1 LASAFGPHPQSP
13 PTRLALFEEISMR
26 QKLSQTR
33 SPQPKRSLRGAGTIL
48 AAIVVSTFAL
58 SGATG
63 ISQSAAQET
72 ATEVAYIE
80 AVNGRVV
87 AFSRG
92 KSALL
97 EALDAVGERTRLDL
111 QINSEVRI
119 CHLRTH
125 RLLTLKGPARALT
138 SVDGVAAENGQ
149 AIAASTTKCAE
160 PMVSQHQGG
169 LVSRGVAS
177 KQ

>member
-1 LASAFGPHPQSP
+1 
-13 PTRLALFEEISMR
+13 MR
-26 QKLSQTR
+26 QK
-33 SPQPKRSLRGAGTIL
+33 SPRTWRPRRKRAAHGAGTIL
-48 AAIVVSTFAL
+48 AAMVVSTFAL
-58 SGATG
+58 GGATG
-63 ISQSAAQET
+63 ISESAAQEA

-87 AFSRG
+87 GLSGG
-92 KSALL
+92 KPVLL
-97 EALDAVGERTRLDL
+97 EALDTLSERTRLDL

-125 RLLTLKGPARALT
+125 RLLTLRGPARALI
-138 SVDGVAAENGQ
+138 SADGVVAENGQ
-149 AIAASTTKCAE
+149 AIAASTTTCAE
-160 PMVSQHQGG
+160 PIVSKHQGG

>member
-1 LASAFGPHPQSP
+1 
-13 PTRLALFEEISMR
+13 LALFEEISMR
-26 QKLSQTR
+26 QKLSKTR
-33 SPQPKRSLRGAGTIL
+33 RPQPKRALRGVGTIA
-48 AAIVVSTFAL
+48 AAIVVATFAL
-58 SGATG
+58 GGATG
-63 ISQSAAQET
+63 ISQSAAQEA

-92 KSALL
+92 KPVLL
-97 EALDAVGERTRLDL
+97 EALDTVSERTRVDL

-125 RLLTLKGPARALT
+125 RVLTLTGPTRALI
-138 SVDGVAAENGQ
+138 SADGVAAESGQ
-149 AIAASTTKCAE
+149 AIAASTATCAE
-160 PMVSQHQGG
+160 PIVSQHQGG

-177 KQ
+177 RQ

>member
-1 LASAFGPHPQSP
+1 
-13 PTRLALFEEISMR
+13 MR

-33 SPQPKRSLRGAGTIL
+33 RPQRQRSVHGAGTIL
-48 AAIVVSTFAL
+48 AAIVVSTFAFG
-58 SGATG
+58 GA
-63 ISQSAAQET
+63 AAQEA

-92 KSALL
+92 KPVLL
-97 EALDAVGERTRLDL
+97 EALDTLSERTRLDL

-119 CHLRTH
+119 CHLRTQ
-125 RLLTLKGPARALT
+125 RLLTLKGPTRALI
-138 SVDGVAAENGQ
+138 SADGVAAESGQ
-149 AIAASTTKCAE
+149 AIPASATTCGE
-160 PMVSQHQGG
+160 PIESRHQGG

-177 KQ
+177 RQ

>member
-1 LASAFGPHPQSP
+1 
-13 PTRLALFEEISMR
+13 MR
-26 QKLSQTR
+26 QQLAQTR
-33 SPQPKRSLRGAGTIL
+33 RPRANRALRGAGPIL

-58 SGATG
+58 GGATG
-63 ISQSAAQET
+63 ISPSAAQE
-72 ATEVAYIE
+72 AAIEVAYIE

-92 KSALL
+92 KPVLL
-97 EALDAVGERTRLDL
+97 EALDTVSERTRLDL

-125 RLLTLKGPARALT
+125 RLLTLRGPVRALI

-149 AIAASTTKCAE
+149 AIAASTTTCAE
-160 PMVSQHQGG
+160 PTVSRHQGG

>member
-1 LASAFGPHPQSP
+1 MRHK
-13 PTRLALFEEISMR
+13 LF
-26 QKLSQTR
+26 QTR
-33 SPQPKRSLRGAGTIL
+33 PPQPKRALRGAGTIL

-58 SGATG
+58 GGATG
-63 ISQSAAQET
+63 ISQSAAQEA

-92 KSALL
+92 KPVLL
-97 EALDAVGERTRLDL
+97 EALDTVGERTRLDL

-125 RLLTLKGPARALT
+125 RLLTLKGPARALIT
-138 SVDGVAAENGQ
+138 VDGVAAENSQ
-149 AIAASTTKCAE
+149 AVAASTTTCAE
-160 PMVSQHQGG
+160 PIVSQHQGG
-169 LVSRGVAS
+169 LISRGLAS

>member
-1 LASAFGPHPQSP
+1 
-13 PTRLALFEEISMR
+13 MR
-26 QKLSQTR
+26 QKLPQTMR
-33 SPQPKRSLRGAGTIL
+33 PQRKRALRGAGTIL
-48 AAIVVSTFAL
+48 AAVVVSTFAL
-58 SGATG
+58 GGATG
-63 ISQSAAQET
+63 ISPSAAHEA

-92 KSALL
+92 KPVLL
-97 EALDAVGERTRLDL
+97 EALDTLNERTRLDL

-125 RLLTLKGPARALT
+125 RLLTLRGPVRALI
-138 SVDGVAAENGQ
+138 SADGVAAENGQ
-149 AIAASTTKCAE
+149 ATAASTTTCAE
-160 PMVSQHQGG
+160 PIVSKHQGG

-177 KQ
+177 RQ